1 MLQKVDYNILKTL
14 IKDKAQEL
22 GFLELTVSS
31 CIIDSAAQQKFQDW
45 LAQGYAGDMQ
55 YLENNQNLRFN
66 PQELHPSSIRL
77 ISVKVPYLTQTTTLL
92 KNHLMQPEQAYI
104 SSYALGRDYH
114 KVVKQ
119 QLNKLAT
126 WINQYLSETGFEHHY
141 RAFSDSAPIMEVQI
155 AAQSGGGWRGKN
167 TLLLNKKHGSM
178 FFLGELFTNL
188 PLEVD
193 EPTTAHCGSC
203 NKCIEVCPTQAFIS
217 PYVLN
222 AKKCISYL
230 TIENKGSI
238 PLELRSL
245 IGNRI
250 YGCDDCQLFCP
261 WNKFSTL
268 TTYTDFIPR
277 HKLDSSS
284 LLELF
289 KWSEAEFT
297 QKMQGSAILR
307 IGYDSWQR
315 NLAVALGNAPYEAEI
330 ITELEFKALTASIMV
345 KEHIIWAI
353 NQQQNKHGTS
363 TS

>member
-1 MLQKVDYNILKTL
+1 MVDYNILKAL

-31 CIIDSAAQQKFQDW
+31 CTIDSAAQQKFQDW

-66 PQELHPSSIRL
+66 PQELHPSSIRI
-77 ISVKVPYLTQTTTLL
+77 ISIKVPYLTQTTTLL
-92 KNHLMQPEQAYI
+92 KNHLMQPEQAYV

-167 TLLLNKKHGSM
+167 TLLLNKNHGSM

-188 PLEVD
+188 PLEAD
-193 EPTTAHCGSC
+193 EPTAGHCGSC

-238 PLELRSL
+238 PLELRPL

-261 WNKFSTL
+261 WNKFSSL
-268 TTYTDFIPR
+268 TTYTDFTPR
-277 HKLDSSS
+277 HKLDASN
-284 LLELF
+284 LRDLF
-289 KWSEAEFT
+289 KWNEAEFI

-315 NLAVALGNAPYEAEI
+315 NLAVALGNAPYQAEI
-330 ITELEFKALTASIMV
+330 IIELEFKLQTSSTMV
-345 KEHIIWAI
+345 NEHIIWAI
-353 NQQQNKHGTS
+353 AQQQNKRITS
-363 TS
+363 NS